1 MRLVFVLVLLAGLS
15 FSPRAF
21 ADADT
26 SLYILPERSH
36 DNQMKMKVDKRP
48 LLERY
53 YAHSGHSMITF
64 LGFGYSTYFLMPGLN
79 VNTTRYFGKRH
90 ILNFEIFEWRAR
102 LFGMSIFN
110 FEMGVNTPHA
120 YPGDVLSFYQRGG
133 KEKTDVVKAEGNTMW
148 FAYKP
153 AIKAYIPIEKWC
165 AAVVYGG
172 ISVDLTRMWSSIS
185 SSYYK
190 DYPEVPKQNYFLGV
204 YGGVGFMFT
213 PVAYLPIEIK
223 AEYRHPLSGNIA
235 LVPQG
240 FYLSAQLHIGNPVRK
255 NSTNQDTE
263 TYSATNKNKLSR

>member
-1 MRLVFVLVLLAGLS
+1 MRLVFVLVLFAGLS

-36 DNQMKMKVDKRP
+36 DNQTKMRVDKRP

-53 YAHSGHSMITF
+53 YAHSGHSMITI

-79 VNTTRYFGKRH
+79 VNTARDFGKRH

-120 YPGDVLSFYQRGG
+120 YPGDILSCYQRGG
-133 KEKTDVVKAEGNTMW
+133 KDKTSVIKADGKTMW

-153 AIKAYIPIEKWC
+153 AVKAYIPIEKWC

-172 ISVDLTRMWSSIS
+172 ISVDITNVWNKITPA
-185 SSYYK
+185 YYK
-190 DYPEVPKQNYFLGV
+190 EHPEAPEQNYFLGV
-204 YGGVGFMFT
+204 YGGAGFMFT
-213 PVAYLPIEIK
+213 PAAYLPIEIK
-223 AEYRHPLSGNIA
+223 AEYRHPLSGNTA

-240 FYLSAQLHIGNPVRK
+240 FYLSAQIHIGNPVYK
-255 NSTNQDTE
+255 NENNQKNDTNN
-263 TYSATNKNKLSR
+263 ANK